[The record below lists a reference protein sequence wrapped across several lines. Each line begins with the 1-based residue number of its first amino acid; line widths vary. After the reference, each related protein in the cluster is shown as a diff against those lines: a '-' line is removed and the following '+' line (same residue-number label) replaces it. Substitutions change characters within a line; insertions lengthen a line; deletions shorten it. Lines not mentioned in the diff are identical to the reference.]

1 MKIIA
6 SRDLDALVRRAQQS
20 PRKRA
25 HLLLHTHS
33 DPVLKLVMAM
43 EPGTYAQPN
52 RHPGKD
58 CQELYVVLRGKLRM
72 IFFDD
77 DGRITEST
85 IISSDGENIMVEVP
99 PMVWHTLYPLEKGSV
114 TMEVIKGPYSQT
126 TFKEFAP
133 WAPSENDPFCEE
145 YTKTIRRL

>member
-1 MKIIA
+1 MRKVSA
-6 SRDLDALVRRAQQS
+6 VELDELVEKARLS

-25 HLLLHTHS
+25 HLLLHNHS

-58 CQELYVVLRGKLRM
+58 RQELYVAIRGSFR
-72 IFFDD
+72 IFFFGN
-77 DGRITEST
+77 DGNVSEST
-85 IISSDGENIMVEVP
+85 IISPKGEHIMVEVS
-99 PMVWHTLYPLEKGSV
+99 PMEWHTLYPLESGSV
-114 TMEVIKGPYSQT
+114 TMEIIKGPYDEK

-133 WAPSENDPFCEE
+133 WSPKEDDPAHIVYSENLL
-145 YTKTIRRL
+145 TS

>member
-1 MKIIA
+1 MRTVSAI
-6 SRDLDALVRRAQQS
+6 DVDELVNKARLS

-25 HLLLHTHS
+25 HLLLHKHS

-58 CQELYVVLRGKLRM
+58 CHELYVAIRGSFRM
-72 IFFDD
+72 FFFDNI
-77 DGRITEST
+77 GNVTAST
-85 IISSDGENIMVEVP
+85 IISPKGEHMMVEVS
-99 PMVWHTLYPLEKGSV
+99 PMVWHTLFPLEQGSV
-114 TMEVIKGPYSQT
+114 TMEIIKGPYDEK

-133 WAPSENDPFCEE
+133 WSPAEDDPAHIGYSENLL
-145 YTKTIRRL
+145 TL